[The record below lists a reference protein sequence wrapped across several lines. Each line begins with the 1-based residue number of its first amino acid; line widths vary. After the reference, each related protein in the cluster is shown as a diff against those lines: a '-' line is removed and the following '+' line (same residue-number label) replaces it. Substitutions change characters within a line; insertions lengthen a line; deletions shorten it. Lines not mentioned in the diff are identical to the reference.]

1 MGIAVRAD
9 GLYDRGMNYFSFIRS
24 QYRFLL
30 FGFLMMGL
38 SNYGQTFFIALYS
51 GEIRAAFDLSNA
63 GFGALYSAMTLLS
76 AVAMVYSGR
85 LIDAWSL
92 PRFTTFVLIG
102 LAAGCVMMGLATH
115 IVWLALALF
124 MLRHFGQALSSHTG
138 MTAISRAYDKNRGQA
153 VSLIQL
159 GYAGFEGFFPLMAVG
174 LIAWLGWQQSWSVYA
189 IALVLIAVPAQLVLS
204 RAAPPHADTEIEDA
218 TQIPQADR
226 RAVLRDKRFYMVLP
240 LYMASPFL
248 LTGMFFHQVQLA
260 DARGWD
266 LTLLAGAFSLY
277 AGLKIITSLVTG
289 PLVDTYSARRI
300 LPFMALP
307 LLLGLWL
314 IVVRDNPFG
323 ALTPFFYMGLLGVH
337 LGMAGPVSGGLWPEL
352 FGTKHLGAIRSM
364 TTPIMVASTAASPV
378 LFGLLL
384 DGDVSF
390 AQLAF
395 MSMIYVV
402 TAAMLAFLGLR
413 DKL

>member
-1 MGIAVRAD
+1 
-9 GLYDRGMNYFSFIRS
+9 MNYLSFIRS

-30 FGFLMMGL
+30 FGFFMMGL

-51 GEIRAAFDLSNA
+51 GEIRAAFELSNA

-76 AVAMVYSGR
+76 AAVMVYSGR

-92 PRFTTFVLIG
+92 PHFTTFVLVG

-115 IVWLALALF
+115 IVWLACALF

-159 GYAGFEGFFPLMAVG
+159 GYAGFEGFFPLMAVA
-174 LIAWLGWQQSWSVYA
+174 LMAWIGWQQSWSVYA
-189 IALVLIAVPAQLVLS
+189 IMLIVLAVPVQLVLS
-204 RAAPPHADTEIEDA
+204 RAEPQNEAEDEV
-218 TQIPQADR
+218 TQAGAPQADR

-266 LTLLAGAFSLY
+266 LAVLAAAFSLY
-277 AGLKIITSLVTG
+277 AGLKIVSSLLTG
-289 PLVDTYSARRI
+289 PMVDRYSARRI
-300 LPFMALP
+300 LPGMAVP

-314 IVVRDNPFG
+314 ILIPDNLFG
-323 ALTPFFYMGLLGVH
+323 PITPFIYMGLLGVH

-352 FGTKHLGAIRSM
+352 FGTKNLGAIRSM

-378 LFGLLL
+378 LFGMLL
-384 DGDVSF
+384 DIEIGFTQIVGV
-390 AQLAF
+390 
-395 MSMIYVV
+395 SMIYVV
-402 TAAMLAFLGLR
+402 GAAMLAFLGLR
-413 DKL
+413 DKV